1 MHTAT
6 HGKTRFHFNSDLSGE
21 LVIQQIPMKDQSA
34 VEIVRQI
41 SIPAQD
47 VIAFALARLAE
58 QREATAE
65 DEEDTDLDRRLAE
78 LKTSERPP
86 RDWLE
91 PKHVHEMVNDAH
103 IVLRRSEDYVPPT
116 GDLACHVLALASENK
131 RMRSDLRDLRDVVRA
146 QAELKASPQAETRD
160 VLEVMGRMTSI
171 HENVWAHLTPRQ
183 REVLQ
188 LLAEGKSHKEIA
200 SILNISVKTAEYHKY
215 TILGTLGL
223 KTNAEL
229 VQYAIRHG
237 IIAV

>member
-1 MHTAT
+1 VIDISMPLLNGLDCTRQLREAGCTAKILILTMHPDAT
-6 HGKTRFHFNSDLSGE
+6 L
-21 LVIQQIPMKDQSA
+21 
-34 VEIVRQI
+34 
-41 SIPAQD
+41 AQE
-47 VIAFALARLAE
+47 ALAAGASGYL
-58 QREATAE
+58 
-65 DEEDTDLDRRLAE
+65 LKSSPGSE
-78 LKTSERPP
+78 LKGALRE
-86 RDWLE
+86 
-91 PKHVHEMVNDAH
+91 
-103 IVLRRSEDYVPPT
+103 VLQGRTY
-116 GDLACHVLALASENK
+116 L
-131 RMRSDLRDLRDVVRA
+131 
-146 QAELKASPQAETRD
+146 SPAVTRD

-215 TILGTLGL
+215 AILGTLGL

>member
-1 MHTAT
+1 MKRTKILIADDHSMVID
-6 HGKTRFHFNSDLSGE
+6 GLRGLLEPEYE
-21 LVIQQIPMKDQSA
+21 LVGAVNDGRAVLPEVQKMKPDVVIIDISMPLLNGLDCT
-34 VEIVRQI
+34 RQLREAGCTAKI
-41 SIPAQD
+41 LILTMHPDATLAQE
-47 VIAFALARLAE
+47 ALAAGASGYL
-58 QREATAE
+58 
-65 DEEDTDLDRRLAE
+65 LKSSPGSE
-78 LKTSERPP
+78 LKGALKE
-86 RDWLE
+86 
-91 PKHVHEMVNDAH
+91 
-103 IVLRRSEDYVPPT
+103 VLQGRTY
-116 GDLACHVLALASENK
+116 L
-131 RMRSDLRDLRDVVRA
+131 
-146 QAELKASPQAETRD
+146 SPAVTRD

-215 TILGTLGL
+215 AILGTLGL

>member
-1 MHTAT
+1 MKRTKILIADDHSMVIDGLRGLLEPEYEVVGAVNDGRAVLPEVQNLKPDVVIIDISMPLLNGLDCTRQLREAGCTAKILILTMHPDAT
-6 HGKTRFHFNSDLSGE
+6 L
-21 LVIQQIPMKDQSA
+21 
-34 VEIVRQI
+34 
-41 SIPAQD
+41 AQE
-47 VIAFALARLAE
+47 ALAAGASGYL
-58 QREATAE
+58 
-65 DEEDTDLDRRLAE
+65 LKSSPGSE
-78 LKTSERPP
+78 LKGALKE
-86 RDWLE
+86 
-91 PKHVHEMVNDAH
+91 
-103 IVLRRSEDYVPPT
+103 VLQGRTY
-116 GDLACHVLALASENK
+116 L
-131 RMRSDLRDLRDVVRA
+131 
-146 QAELKASPQAETRD
+146 SPAVTRD

-215 TILGTLGL
+215 AILGTLGL

>member
-1 MHTAT
+1 MVIDGLRGLLEPEYEVVGAVNDGRAVLPEVQNLKPDVVIIDISMPLLNGLDCTRQLREAGCTAKILILTMHPDAT
-6 HGKTRFHFNSDLSGE
+6 L
-21 LVIQQIPMKDQSA
+21 
-34 VEIVRQI
+34 
-41 SIPAQD
+41 AQE
-47 VIAFALARLAE
+47 ALAAGASGYL
-58 QREATAE
+58 
-65 DEEDTDLDRRLAE
+65 LKSSPGSE
-78 LKTSERPP
+78 LKGALRE
-86 RDWLE
+86 
-91 PKHVHEMVNDAH
+91 
-103 IVLRRSEDYVPPT
+103 VLQGRTY
-116 GDLACHVLALASENK
+116 L
-131 RMRSDLRDLRDVVRA
+131 
-146 QAELKASPQAETRD
+146 SPAVTRD

-215 TILGTLGL
+215 AILGTLGL

>member
-160 VLEVMGRMTSI
+160 VLVDLEECSLEAATRTTRDVARLDARAAAEI
-171 HENVWAHLTPRQ
+171 RQ
-183 REVLQ
+183 LR
-188 LLAEGKSHKEIA
+188 
-200 SILNISVKTAEYHKY
+200 
-215 TILGTLGL
+215 
-223 KTNAEL
+223 AEL
-229 VQYAIRHG
+229 AKERNRIGFGDHEDGEYA
-237 IIAV
+237 